1 MSQPEGSPAQLMYV
15 VPNFQN
21 PQGVTLAE
29 DRREKLIE
37 FIHQNDVLLMEDNP
51 YGELR
56 YDGDPIPHLLD
67 IDARYAESH
76 GLDRRVIHVGT
87 FSKVLT
93 PGLRV
98 GWVAAPFPIIDKLV
112 QAKQSADLHTST
124 LNQYIVYQLTKDGFM
139 DDHIKK
145 LRIGYKERRDVMLD
159 ALGRYFPEEATWNRP
174 DGGLFLMA
182 YLPEH
187 MNSLELLEKSLESKV
202 AFVPGTDF
210 HIGGTGANTIRLN
223 FSNAK
228 PDRIESG
235 IQRLGQVI
243 KDFIT

>member
-1 MSQPEGSPAQLMYV
+1 
-15 VPNFQN
+15 
-21 PQGVTLAE
+21 
-29 DRREKLIE
+29 
-37 FIHQNDVLLMEDNP
+37 
-51 YGELR
+51 
-56 YDGDPIPHLLD
+56 
-67 IDARYAESH
+67 
-76 GLDRRVIHVGT
+76 
-87 FSKVLT
+87 
-93 PGLRV
+93 
-98 GWVAAPFPIIDKLV
+98 
-112 QAKQSADLHTST
+112 
-124 LNQYIVYQLTKDGFM
+124 M

-228 PDRIESG
+228 PDRIEAG